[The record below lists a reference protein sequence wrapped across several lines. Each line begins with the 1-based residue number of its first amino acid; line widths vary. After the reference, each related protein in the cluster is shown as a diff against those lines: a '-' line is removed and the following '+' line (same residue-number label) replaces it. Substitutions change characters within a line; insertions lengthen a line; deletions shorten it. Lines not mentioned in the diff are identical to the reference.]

1 MRRAQSKAMRRH
13 PLKKLLATA
22 LGLIVMGCLWFYFA
36 PIPLGGSTSYVVT
49 HGVSMEPRFHTG
61 DLAIVRSKPSYHIGE
76 IVAYHNKM
84 LHTVVLH
91 RIIGREGG
99 RYVFK
104 GDNNNF
110 IDPERPRASQL
121 IGALWIHIAGGG
133 KRLQSLKSPLRAG
146 VLVALGMLLLT
157 GGVFA
162 RRRRLRL
169 RDRRAGVATPR
180 TPRSLPPGASEPA
193 FAILAIGV
201 VVLLPFVVLALL
213 AFSRAPSTRHS
224 IQIPY
229 TQSGTLSY
237 SADTSPNPA
246 YPDGVAK
253 TGEPLFTKLVN
264 DVNLRFDYA
273 FATKARHSLTGKGSF
288 LLLVTANDGWHR
300 TLPLGSPVYFK
311 GAHATITGTLS
322 LSSLLELTRQIQAAT
337 RVEGSYE
344 FAVVPSVVTSGSVE
358 GVPLRASFSPAIQF
372 LIESNEI
379 NLQGS
384 GGSVNDE
391 SLLLAGTGKQGAKG
405 ALPAELTPS
414 TSGATTGEQST
425 PLTLALGPWRVSV
438 SAARTLALSAI
449 GIILAALLAI
459 LALLQPLLA
468 LVRPLRDESAS
479 IQARYGRMIVPV
491 AHVSRLPGD
500 AVIDVSDMES
510 LVKIAEHYDRSILRE
525 ETSDGDA
532 YWVTDESGQFRYTVD
547 AHSGALP
554 EQAAEPAWA
563 QDAASTP
570 SAWQPIEP
578 DAEPLNQNPGA
589 EPWPQDPVADL
600 PTLEHQIVALAP
612 ESESALA
619 PEPAPPLAPEP
630 APRFPP
636 APAPTFEPST
646 SELLVG
652 EVYADELELGGIFA
666 ALPPQPEIAG
676 LAASAAVE
684 GDLGAG
690 AWTVPDDTHTFV
702 RDGVDRRRT
711 DGDVDVSHWRKLHE
725 NVDVEPPPL
734 AASDDYFTGL
744 EWTTNS

>member
-1 MRRAQSKAMRRH
+1 
-13 PLKKLLATA
+13 
-22 LGLIVMGCLWFYFA
+22 
-36 PIPLGGSTSYVVT
+36 
-49 HGVSMEPRFHTG
+49 
-61 DLAIVRSKPSYHIGE
+61 
-76 IVAYHNKM
+76 
-84 LHTVVLH
+84 
-91 RIIGREGG
+91 
-99 RYVFK
+99 
-104 GDNNNF
+104 
-110 IDPERPRASQL
+110 
-121 IGALWIHIAGGG
+121 
-133 KRLQSLKSPLRAG
+133 
-146 VLVALGMLLLT
+146 MLLLT

-162 RRRRLRL
+162 RRRRRRL
-169 RDRRAGVATPR
+169 RDRRTGVATPR
-180 TPRSLPPGASEPA
+180 APRSLPLGASEPA
-193 FAILAIGV
+193 VAILAIGG
-201 VVLLPFVVLALL
+201 VVLLPFLALALL
-213 AFSRAPSTRHS
+213 AFSRAPSTRHTV
-224 IQIPY
+224 QIPY
-229 TQSGTLSY
+229 TQSGTLTY

-253 TGEPLFTKLVN
+253 TGEPLFTQLVN

-273 FATKARHSLTGKGSF
+273 FATKATHSLTGKGSF

-300 TLPLGSPVYFK
+300 TLPLGSPIYFK

-322 LSSLLELTRQIQAAT
+322 LSYLFGLTRSIQAAT

-344 FAVVPSVVTSGSVE
+344 FAVVPNVVTSGSVE
-358 GVPLRASFSPAIQF
+358 GVPLHASFSPAIPF
-372 LIESNEI
+372 SIESNEI
-379 NLQGS
+379 NLQDRDGS
-384 GGSVNDE
+384 FSNPSALVAGAGKRSA
-391 SLLLAGTGKQGAKG
+391 AGT
-405 ALPAELTPS
+405 LPTELTPN

-425 PLTLALGPWRVSV
+425 PLTLALGPWHVSV

-468 LVRPLRDESAS
+468 LVRPLRDQSAS
-479 IQARYGRMIVPV
+479 IQARYARMIVPV

-547 AHSGALP
+547 APSGALP

-570 SAWQPIEP
+570 SAWRPIEP
-578 DAEPLNQNPGA
+578 DAEPLNQNPDA

-612 ESESALA
+612 EPPFA
-619 PEPAPPLAPEP
+619 PEPPLAPEP
-630 APRFPP
+630 APRFPL

-725 NVDVEPPPL
+725 NVDVEPPAV

>member
-1 MRRAQSKAMRRH
+1 MRRH

-22 LGLIVMGCLWFYFA
+22 LGLIVMGSLWFYFA
-36 PIPLGGSTSYVVT
+36 PTPLGGSTSYVVT
-49 HGVSMEPRFHTG
+49 HGISMEPRFHTG
-61 DLAIVRSKPSYHIGE
+61 DLAIVRSEPSYHVGE

-91 RIIGREGG
+91 RIVGREGG

-110 IDPERPRASQL
+110 IDPEHPRASQL
-121 IGALWIHIAGGG
+121 MGALWIHIAGGG

-146 VLVALGMLLLT
+146 LLVAIGMLLLT

-162 RRRRLRL
+162 RRRRRRL
-169 RDRRAGVATPR
+169 RDRRAGGGAPR
-180 TPRSLPPGASEPA
+180 APRSLPPGASEPA
-193 FAILAIGV
+193 VAILAVGV
-201 VVLLPFVVLALL
+201 VVLLPFLMLALL

-273 FATKARHSLTGKGSF
+273 FATKARHSLAGKGSF

-300 TLPLGSPVYFK
+300 TLPLGSPIYFK

-322 LSSLLELTRQIQAAT
+322 LSSLLELTRRIQAAT

-344 FAVVPSVVTSGSVE
+344 FAVVPSVLTSGNVE

-372 LIESNEI
+372 SIESNEI
-379 NLQGS
+379 NLEGG
-384 GGSVNDE
+384 GGSVSDE
-391 SLLLAGTGKQGAKG
+391 SQLLAGTDKRGAAG
-405 ALPAELTPS
+405 ALPPELTPS

-425 PLTLALGPWRVSV
+425 PLTLALGPWHPSV
-438 SAARTLALSAI
+438 SAARTLALTAI

-468 LVRPLRDESAS
+468 LLRPLRDESTS

-525 ETSDGDA
+525 EASDGDA

-547 AHSGALP
+547 APSEALP
-554 EQAAEPAWA
+554 DRAAEPAWA
-563 QDAASTP
+563 QDAVSTP
-570 SAWQPIEP
+570 SAWQPIQPEAEPWTQGP
-578 DAEPLNQNPGA
+578 DAER
-589 EPWPQDPVADL
+589 WPQDPVADL
-600 PTLEHQIVALAP
+600 PTLEHEIVALTPEPAP
-612 ESESALA
+612 PPA
-619 PEPAPPLAPEP
+619 PEPAPPLA
-630 APRFPP
+630 P

-646 SELLVG
+646 SELLVD
-652 EVYADELELGGIFA
+652 EVYVDELELGGIFA
-666 ALPPQPEIAG
+666 ALPPHPEIAG
-676 LAASAAVE
+676 LVASAAVE
-684 GDLGAG
+684 DNLEAH

-702 RDGVDRRRT
+702 RGGVDRRRS

-725 NVDVEPPPL
+725 KVDVEPPP
-734 AASDDYFTGL
+734 AAARDDYFSGL

>member
-1 MRRAQSKAMRRH
+1 MRRH

-49 HGVSMEPRFHTG
+49 HGISMEPRFHTG
-61 DLAIVRSKPSYHIGE
+61 DLAIVRGKPSYHVGE

-91 RIIGREGG
+91 RIIGREGA

-121 IGALWIHIAGGG
+121 IGALWLHIAGGG

-146 VLVALGMLLLT
+146 LLVALGMLLLT
-157 GGVFA
+157 GGMFA
-162 RRRRLRL
+162 RRQRRRL
-169 RDRRAGVATPR
+169 RDRRAGVASSR
-180 TPRSLPPGASEPA
+180 APRSLPLAASEPA
-193 FAILAIGV
+193 VAILAIGV
-201 VVLLPFVVLALL
+201 VVLLPFLVLALL

-229 TQSGTLSY
+229 TQSGTLTY
-237 SADTSPNPA
+237 SADTSPNPV

-253 TGEPLFTKLVN
+253 TGEPLFTELVN
-264 DVNLRFDYA
+264 DVKLRFDYA
-273 FATKARHSLTGKGSF
+273 FTTQARHSLTGKGSF

-300 TLPLGSPVYFK
+300 TLPLGSPIYFK

-322 LSSLLELTRQIQAAT
+322 LSSLLALTRRIQAAT

-344 FAVVPSVVTSGSVE
+344 FAVVPSVVTSGNVE
-358 GVPLRASFSPAIQF
+358 GVPLHAAFSPAIQF

-379 NLQGS
+379 NLEG
-384 GGSVNDE
+384 GGSLNDE
-391 SLLLAGTGKQGAKG
+391 SQLLAGAGKHGAAG
-405 ALPAELTPS
+405 ALPSELTPS
-414 TSGATTGEQST
+414 TSGTSTGEQST
-425 PLTLALGPWRVSV
+425 PLTLALGPWHPSV

-459 LALLQPLLA
+459 LALLRPLLA
-468 LVRPLRDESAS
+468 LLRPLRDESAS

-525 ETSDGDA
+525 ETSEGDA
-532 YWVTDESGQFRYTVD
+532 YWVTDESGQFRYAVD
-547 AHSGALP
+547 APSGALP
-554 EQAAEPAWA
+554 HRAAEPAWA
-563 QDAASTP
+563 QDAVPTP
-570 SAWQPIEP
+570 SASPADAAP
-578 DAEPLNQNPGA
+578 DAGERPHLHA
-589 EPWPQDPVADL
+589 ADP
-600 PTLEHQIVALAP
+600 PTLEQIL
-612 ESESALA
+612 
-619 PEPAPPLAPEP
+619 
-630 APRFPP
+630 
-636 APAPTFEPST
+636 EPST
-646 SELLVG
+646 SELLVR
-652 EVYADELELGGIFA
+652 EVYADELELGGIFEA
-666 ALPPQPEIAG
+666 PTPQPEPAASAAAENG
-676 LAASAAVE
+676 LAASAWA
-684 GDLGAG
+684 
-690 AWTVPDDTHTFV
+690 VPDDTQAFV
-702 RDGVDRRRT
+702 NAGVDRRRT
-711 DGDVDVSHWRKLHE
+711 DGELDMSHWRRLHE
-725 NVDVEPPPL
+725 NVDSDAAPV
-734 AASDDYFTGL
+734 AASAEYFTGL

>member
-1 MRRAQSKAMRRH
+1 MRRAQLKAMRRH

-36 PIPLGGSTSYVVT
+36 PIPLGGSTSYVIT
-49 HGVSMEPRFHTG
+49 HGISMEPRFHTG
-61 DLAIVRSKPSYHIGE
+61 DLAIVRGQPSYHVGE

-91 RIIGREGG
+91 RIVGREGA

-133 KRLQSLKSPLRAG
+133 ARLQSLSSPLRAG
-146 VLVALGMLLLT
+146 LLIALGMLLLT

-162 RRRRLRL
+162 RRQRRRR
-169 RDRRAGVATPR
+169 RDRRAAGVATTR
-180 TPRSLPPGASEPA
+180 APRSLPPGASEPA
-193 FAILAIGV
+193 VAILACGV
-201 VVLLPFVVLALL
+201 VVLLPFLVLALL
-213 AFSRAPSTRHS
+213 AFSRAPSTRHTV
-224 IQIPY
+224 QVPY

-253 TGEPLFTKLVN
+253 TGEPLFTQLVN

-300 TLPLGSPVYFK
+300 TLPLGSPIYFK

-322 LSSLLELTRQIQAAT
+322 LSSLLALTRSIQAAT

-344 FAVVPSVVTSGSVE
+344 FAVVPSVVTRGSVN
-358 GVPLRASFSPAIQF
+358 GVPLHASFSPAIPF
-372 LIESNEI
+372 SIESNEI
-379 NLQGS
+379 NLQG
-384 GGSVNDE
+384 GAGSVSDE
-391 SLLLAGTGKQGAKG
+391 SQLLADGGKTAA
-405 ALPAELTPS
+405 ALPSELTPS
-414 TSGATTGEQST
+414 ASGSTTGQQST

-468 LVRPLRDESAS
+468 LVRPRREQSAS
-479 IQARYGRMIVPV
+479 IQARYGRLIVPV

-510 LVKIAEHYDRSILRE
+510 LVKIAEHYDRSILYEAGR
-525 ETSDGDA
+525 DGDA
-532 YWVTDESGQFRYTVD
+532 YWVSDESGQFRYALGAPDLDAAPAAWSD
-547 AHSGALP
+547 AHPAAASWSDVEP
-554 EQAAEPAWA
+554 TPDEWNAAEPA
-563 QDAASTP
+563 
-570 SAWQPIEP
+570 P
-578 DAEPLNQNPGA
+578 DAWSHPEPTPDAWNAA
-589 EPWPQDPVADL
+589 EPATQEFDAPNLPV
-600 PTLEHQIVALAP
+600 Q
-612 ESESALA
+612 
-619 PEPAPPLAPEP
+619 
-630 APRFPP
+630 
-636 APAPTFEPST
+636 
-646 SELLVG
+646 
-652 EVYADELELGGIFA
+652 DELVPNGYDSLA
-666 ALPPQPEIAG
+666 VPE
-676 LAASAAVE
+676 
-684 GDLGAG
+684 D
-690 AWTVPDDTHTFV
+690 PDTFV
-702 RDGVDRRRT
+702 LEGVDRRRT
-711 DGDVDVSHWRKLHE
+711 DENGDAS
-725 NVDVEPPPL
+725 
-734 AASDDYFTGL
+734 AARAPASATYFTGL

>member
-1 MRRAQSKAMRRH
+1 MRRH

-49 HGVSMEPRFHTG
+49 HGISMEPRFHTG
-61 DLAIVRSKPSYHIGE
+61 DLAIVRGKPSYHVGE

-133 KRLQSLKSPLRAG
+133 KQLQSLKSPLRTG
-146 VLVALGMLLLT
+146 LLIALGMLLLT

-162 RRRRLRL
+162 RRQRRRL

-180 TPRSLPPGASEPA
+180 APRSLPLGAPEPA
-193 FAILAIGV
+193 VAILAIGG
-201 VVLLPFVVLALL
+201 VVLLPFLALALL
-213 AFSRAPSTRHS
+213 AFSRAPSTRHTV
-224 IQIPY
+224 QIPY
-229 TQSGTLSY
+229 TQSGTLTY

-253 TGEPLFTKLVN
+253 TGEPLFTQLVN

-273 FATKARHSLTGKGSF
+273 FATKAKHSLTGKGSF

-300 TLPLGSPVYFK
+300 TLPLGSPIYFK

-322 LSSLLELTRQIQAAT
+322 LSYLFGLTRSIQAAT

-344 FAVVPSVVTSGSVE
+344 FAVVPNVVTSGSVE
-358 GVPLRASFSPAIQF
+358 GVPLHASFSPAIPF
-372 LIESNEI
+372 SIESNEI
-379 NLQGS
+379 NLQDRDGS
-384 GGSVNDE
+384 FSNPSALVAGAGKRSA
-391 SLLLAGTGKQGAKG
+391 AGT
-405 ALPAELTPS
+405 LPSELTPN

-468 LVRPLRDESAS
+468 LLRPLRDQSAS

-547 AHSGALP
+547 APSGAPP

-563 QDAASTP
+563 QDAVSTP

-578 DAEPLNQNPGA
+578 DTDVWPQAPDA
-589 EPWPQDPVADL
+589 HAWPQDPVADP
-600 PTLEHQIVALAP
+600 PTLEHEIVALAP
-612 ESESALA
+612 EPPVA
-619 PEPAPPLAPEP
+619 PEAAPPLAPEP
-630 APRFPP
+630 PPRFPP
-636 APAPTFEPST
+636 APAPAFEPST

-684 GDLGAG
+684 GDLAAR
-690 AWTVPDDTHTFV
+690 AWAVPDDTHTFV

-725 NVDVEPPPL
+725 NVDVEPPPV